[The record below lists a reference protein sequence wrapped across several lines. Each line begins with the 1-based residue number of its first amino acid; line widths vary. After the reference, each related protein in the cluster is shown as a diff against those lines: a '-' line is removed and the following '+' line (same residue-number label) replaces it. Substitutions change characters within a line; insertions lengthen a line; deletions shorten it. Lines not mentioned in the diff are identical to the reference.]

1 MNAEDLIDNTITNLK
16 IIGMVQKNGRLCVR
30 RGQLTLE
37 SDDYL
42 QLLRRWVHKDSRTHA
57 LMHVRNTINN
67 AVTLY
72 KDISQDKF
80 DVQMKAWTLSQLA
93 KELASCQTGL
103 VNLKTTYAD
112 DSVMVANLDVILNRL
127 AALNGEPSKQ
137 NVGACMLQAA
147 DQQPTTSA
155 TQQLPLQQTS
165 RETRGET
172 GKSHQVHDSNNDV
185 KFNKPQQGG
194 SVVTR

>member
-42 QLLRRWVHKDSRTHA
+42 QVLRRWVHKDSRTHA

-72 KDISQDKF
+72 KDISADKF

-93 KELASCQTGL
+93 KELGSCQTGL
-103 VNLKTTYAD
+103 LNLKTTYAE
-112 DSVMVANLDVILNRL
+112 DSVMVANLDVVLNRL
-127 AALNGEPSKQ
+127 VAFISEQQQSIQ
-137 NVGACMLQAA
+137 QSTQQSQQHSRAA
-147 DQQPTTSA
+147 DQAHPRESRGDLAVSA
-155 TQQLPLQQTS
+155 
-165 RETRGET
+165 
-172 GKSHQVHDSNNDV
+172 GKSQHGTTTTTADSSDA
-185 KFNKPQQGG
+185 KYTKPQYG
-194 SVVTR
+194 STTR